1 MLYLLTPFLY
11 CHFLLSFSFFFLP
24 LVTRLGVVTR
34 DRAPSS
40 ELDTPP
46 TGEKNS
52 AGEWEDWGSIL
63 EGSVS
68 LALAGDGES
77 E

>member
-1 MLYLLTPFLY
+1 M
-11 CHFLLSFSFFFLP
+11 
-24 LVTRLGVVTR
+24 TR

-40 ELDTPP
+40 ELKTSPA
-46 TGEKNS
+46 GEKNS

-68 LALAGDGES
+68 SLLPGKGRARERRDQRMTEGRREEES
-77 E
+77 QAHNKGSF